1 MIYVQHTKE
10 SIKEMIIG
18 SGLIKVAT
26 RHGEE
31 FAIVDSQDDIDRCM
45 YKIVEVLAPEAL
57 DEYRNF
63 YDPINNHKL
72 IQGDR
77 LVTFSSFAYAGC
89 AVPEVLEIALDKAG
103 IEDIWFENIVMEYGF
118 SDQFVECDHCSE
130 AIYFFPSS
138 GEPDVYY
145 RNEYGCVCSD
155 CFHEHGYKDE
165 YLKECINNPRKAVQY
180 GLVSFDELYA
190 EGFEKYEDSPFYNG
204 LHEGMVDR
212 PEEILKHLHKEGYTE
227 VLFTLDKPTPFY
239 TKFSAWVRRKKEL
252 E

>member
-18 SGLIKVAT
+18 SGLIKVTT
-26 RHGEE
+26 RHGKE

-77 LVTFSSFAYAGC
+77 LVTFGSFSYAGC

-103 IEDIWFENIVMEYGF
+103 IEGIWFENIVMEYGF
-118 SDQFVECDHCSE
+118 SDELDLT
-130 AIYFFPSS
+130 P
-138 GEPDVYY
+138 
-145 RNEYGCVCSD
+145 
-155 CFHEHGYKDE
+155 
-165 YLKECINNPRKAVQY
+165 NPFAQTD
-180 GLVSFDELYA
+180 FIPEL
-190 EGFEKYEDSPFYNG
+190 
-204 LHEGMVDR
+204 
-212 PEEILKHLHKEGYTE
+212 
-227 VLFTLDKPTPFY
+227 
-239 TKFSAWVRRKKEL
+239 
-252 E
+252 